1 MCPEIEERP
10 GIGLPSLRTIRVGRV
25 FDPRAVPTTA
35 SRGSPRPLGVQMTVF
50 TERDREISRC
60 AYQEIADAVAAAV
73 ARREA
78 SVPVVFIAAYRH
90 RFGIDVT
97 AHATRPLAQAA
108 LHRIATRE
116 CSRDPALRDRVVT
129 RFGCWPAQ
137 GIDDATL
144 EELLAEWSQ
153 VAENEALWIA
163 ECDVETDATRRSSDD
178 IEARDAAAT
187 LVDHH
192 DDMHLAADATSH
204 RYGDTPHDAYTH
216 EPSDDPSTDACIDAY
231 AELDA
236 PETDDADDSTLTD
249 ADLDAPPPPDS
260 YDLFDAVDESDIDP
274 PIRRHSGSPDD
285 AITGPSHGSSNHG
298 TSNHGI
304 SNHGTSARSTSTRTT
319 STYDPPG

>member
-1 MCPEIEERP
+1 MCPEIEEHP
-10 GIGLPSLRTIRVGRV
+10 GIGLPSRRTIRVGRV

-116 CSRDPALRDRVVT
+116 CSRDPALRDRVVA

-144 EELLAEWSQ
+144 EDLLAEWSQ

-163 ECDVETDATRRSSDD
+163 ECDVETDPTRRTSAD

-187 LVDHH
+187 LVDLHADRH
-192 DDMHLAADATSH
+192 DEMELAADAPSH
-204 RYGDTPHDAYTH
+204 RYSDAPDDDCTDEPIDDPCDDSGADGSTDAYT
-216 EPSDDPSTDACIDAY
+216 ELEASD
-231 AELDA
+231 
-236 PETDDADDSTLTD
+236 TD
-249 ADLDAPPPPDS
+249 ADLDAPQPPDS

-274 PIRRHSGSPDD
+274 PIQRRRGSPDD
-285 AITGPSHGSSNHG
+285 AITGPFHDTSNHG
-298 TSNHGI
+298 TSNHG
-304 SNHGTSARSTSTRTT
+304 TSTRIT
-319 STYDPPG
+319 STYDSPG